1 MDLLADGVSL
11 QASAAQVRETA
22 DALATAAGQVDARA
36 ADASDAAG
44 HDHVRAGLDEFA
56 AFHRT
61 VLDLLAVA
69 ADAVAT
75 EITTFDECM
84 AATDADLA
92 AGC

>member
-56 AFHRT
+56 TFHQAVLT
-61 VLDLLAVA
+61 VLTVAAEAVA
-69 ADAVAT
+69 Q
-75 EITTFDECM
+75 EISAFDECM
-84 AATDADLA
+84 AATDAQLA